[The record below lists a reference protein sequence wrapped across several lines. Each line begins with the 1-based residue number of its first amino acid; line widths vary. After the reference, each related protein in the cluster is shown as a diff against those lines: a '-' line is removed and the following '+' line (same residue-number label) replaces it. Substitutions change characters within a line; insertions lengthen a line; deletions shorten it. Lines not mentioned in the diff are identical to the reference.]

1 MLGKKV
7 LITGGHGNLG
17 LYIVSALVNLGC
29 DVFVLSRKK
38 DKLIEKLKYTV
49 IDADI
54 VSATQLREKLN
65 FDIDYCIHLASY
77 NEYFLENY
85 PKKALEVNTLGTR
98 NLLEALNIKKLKNF
112 IYFSTFHVYGLNSGM
127 IDENTAPNPKNDYA
141 STHLFAEYFVKQF
154 GFTHGLKYTILRLTN
169 SYGVPFFKDTDKWY
183 LILNNLVKDAIDD
196 KIIKLK
202 SNGEIHKDFVSMVDV
217 ARIVNT
223 LLTKN
228 ASNEIFNLS
237 SGQAYSLLELAKLIQ
252 EQYRKKYNENIE
264 ISINSDD
271 KNNYKRLD
279 VDNRKLLNFIDFNFK
294 DIIDNEVNNIFTL
307 LEDA

>member
-77 NEYFLENY
+77 NEYFLEDY

-141 STHLFAEYFVKQF
+141 STHLFAEYIVKQF

-196 KIIKLK
+196 KTIKLK

-252 EQYRKKYNENIE
+252 EQYKKKYNENIE
-264 ISINSDD
+264 ININSDD

-294 DIIDNEVNNIFTL
+294 DIIDDEVNNIFTL

>member
-77 NEYFLENY
+77 NEYFLEDY

-141 STHLFAEYFVKQF
+141 STHLFAEYIVKQF

-196 KIIKLK
+196 KTIKLK

-252 EQYRKKYNENIE
+252 EQYKKKYNENIE

-294 DIIDNEVNNIFTL
+294 DIIDDEVNNIFTL

>member
-77 NEYFLENY
+77 NEYFLEDY

>member
-141 STHLFAEYFVKQF
+141 STHLFAEYIVKQF

-196 KIIKLK
+196 KTIKLK

-252 EQYRKKYNENIE
+252 EQYKKKYNENIE

-294 DIIDNEVNNIFTL
+294 DIIDDEVNNIFTL

>member
-77 NEYFLENY
+77 NEYFLEDY

-141 STHLFAEYFVKQF
+141 STHLFAEYIVKQF

-196 KIIKLK
+196 KTIKLK

-252 EQYRKKYNENIE
+252 EQYKKKYNENIE

>member
-77 NEYFLENY
+77 NEYFLEDY

-141 STHLFAEYFVKQF
+141 STHLFAEYIVKQF

-196 KIIKLK
+196 KTIKLK

-294 DIIDNEVNNIFTL
+294 DIIDDEVNNIFTL

>member
-77 NEYFLENY
+77 NEYFLEDY

-112 IYFSTFHVYGLNSGM
+112 IYFSTFHVYGLNSGRL
-127 IDENTAPNPKNDYA
+127 DENTEPNPKNDYA
-141 STHLFAEYFVKQF
+141 STHLFAEYIVKQF

-196 KIIKLK
+196 KTIKLK

-252 EQYRKKYNENIE
+252 EQYKKKYNENIE

-294 DIIDNEVNNIFTL
+294 DIIDDEVNNIFTL

>member
-85 PKKALEVNTLGTR
+85 PKKALKVNTLGTR

-127 IDENTAPNPKNDYA
+127 IDENTALNPKNDYA

>member
-77 NEYFLENY
+77 NEYFLEDY

-141 STHLFAEYFVKQF
+141 STHLFAEYIVKQF

-294 DIIDNEVNNIFTL
+294 DIIDDEVNNIFTL